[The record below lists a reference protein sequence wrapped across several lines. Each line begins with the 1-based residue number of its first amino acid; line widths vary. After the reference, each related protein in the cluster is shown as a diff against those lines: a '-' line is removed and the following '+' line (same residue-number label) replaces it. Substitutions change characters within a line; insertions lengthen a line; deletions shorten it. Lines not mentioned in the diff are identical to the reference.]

1 MGTVAVSEIEEL
13 QGSLRGSVLLPGDPA
28 YDQARTIWN
37 AMIDKRPALIV
48 RCAGAADV
56 RTAVDFARG
65 HGVPLAVRGGGHNIA
80 GSALVNDGL
89 VIDLSGMRSVQVAP
103 HKMRA
108 WVEGGALLRDVD
120 HEAQAYGLATP
131 LGINSTTGVGGLTL
145 GGGFGWL
152 TRKYGLTVD
161 NLVAADIVTADGA
174 RLHIDSDSHPDLF
187 WAIRGGG
194 GNFGVVTTFEFAL
207 HPVGPLVTAGLI
219 VFPFAQARTLLR
231 KYRDYVEA
239 LDENI
244 SVWAVLRGAPPLPF
258 LPESVHG
265 SAIVA
270 LAFFSPQAPEQVQG
284 ALDTVRGF
292 GDPLGEH
299 VGAVPYSAWQQAFDP
314 LLVPPARNYWK
325 SHNFNTLSDAAIDV
339 VVDYAG
345 KLPSAQSE
353 IFLGLLGG
361 AANTHAPDEMAY
373 PHRAALYAMNVHT
386 RWEQPSQDAACL
398 AWAREFFKAAAPYAA
413 GSVYINFLNED
424 EVDRIAEAY
433 GPNYARLKQIKAKYD
448 PDNLFRAN
456 QNIRPGT

>member
-1 MGTVAVSEIEEL
+1 MATVAVSEVEEL
-13 QGSLRGSVLLPGDPA
+13 QGNLRGSVLLPGEPA

-56 RTAVDFARG
+56 RTAVDFARN

-103 HKMRA
+103 HRMRA
-108 WVEGGALLRDVD
+108 WVEGGALLRDLD

-152 TRKYGLTVD
+152 TRKHGLAID
-161 NLVAADIVTADGA
+161 NLVSADIVTASGE
-174 RLHIDSDSHPDLF
+174 RLHIDSDHHPDLF

-207 HPVGPLVTAGLI
+207 HQVGPLVTAGLV
-219 VFPFAQARTLLR
+219 VFPFAQAATLLR
-231 KYRDYVEA
+231 NYRDYVEA
-239 LDENI
+239 LDEHI

-265 SAIVA
+265 TGIVA
-270 LAFFSPQAPEQVQG
+270 LAFFSPLPPEQVQD

-292 GDPLGEH
+292 GEPVGEH

-345 KLPSAQSE
+345 KLPSEQSE

-386 RWEQPSQDAACL
+386 RWAEPEQDARCL
-398 AWAREFFKAAAPYAA
+398 AWAREFFKAAAPHAA

-456 QNIRPGT
+456 QNIRPAA

>member
-1 MGTVAVSEIEEL
+1 MDTVERSEREEL
-13 QGSLRGSVLLPGDPA
+13 QGSLRGSVLVPGDPD
-28 YDQARTIWN
+28 YDQARTVWN
-37 AMIDKRPALIV
+37 AMIDKRPAMIV

-56 RTAVDFARG
+56 RTSVDFARNRG
-65 HGVPLAVRGGGHNIA
+65 LPLAVRGGGHNIA

-103 HKMRA
+103 HKGRA

-120 HEAQAYGLATP
+120 HETQAYGLATP

-152 TRKYGLTVD
+152 TRKHGMAVD
-161 NLVAADIVTADGA
+161 NLVAADIVTASGE
-174 RLHIDSDSHPDLF
+174 RLHIDRDHHADLF

-207 HPVGPLVTAGLI
+207 HPVGPMVSAGLI
-219 VFPFAQARTLLR
+219 VFPFAEARSLLR
-231 KYRDYVEA
+231 NYRDYVEA

-265 SAIVA
+265 TGIVA
-270 LAFFSPQAPEQVQG
+270 LAFFSPQPLEQVQD
-284 ALDTVRGF
+284 ALATVRGF
-292 GDPLGEH
+292 GNPIGEH
-299 VGAVPYSAWQQAFDP
+299 VGAVPYATWQQAFDP

-345 KLPSAQSE
+345 RLPSTQSE
-353 IFLGLLGG
+353 IFLGLIGG
-361 AANTHAPDEMAY
+361 TANTRPPDETAY

-386 RWEQPSQDAACL
+386 RWDTPAEDAACL
-398 AWAREFFKAAAPYAA
+398 AWAREFFKAAAPHAA

-433 GPNYARLKQIKAKYD
+433 GPNYARLRQIKAQYD
-448 PDNLFRAN
+448 PQNLFRSN
-456 QNIRPGT
+456 QNIRPA

>member
-1 MGTVAVSEIEEL
+1 MDTVERSDREVL
-13 QGSLRGSVLLPGDPA
+13 QGSLRGNVLLPQDA
-28 YDQARTIWN
+28 DYEQARKIWN
-37 AMIDKRPALIV
+37 AMIDKRPAMIV

-56 RTAVDFARG
+56 RTAVDFARERG
-65 HGVPLAVRGGGHNIA
+65 LPLAVRGGGHNIA

-103 HKMRA
+103 HKGRA

-120 HEAQAYGLATP
+120 HETQAYGLATP

-152 TRKYGLTVD
+152 TRKYGLAVD
-161 NLVAADIVTADGA
+161 NLMAADIVTASGE
-174 RLHIDSDSHPDLF
+174 RLHIDRDHHADLF

-207 HPVGPLVTAGLI
+207 HPVGPMVSAGLI
-219 VFPFAQARTLLR
+219 VFPFAEARSLLR
-231 KYRDYVEA
+231 SYRDYVEA

-265 SAIVA
+265 TGIVA
-270 LAFFSPQAPEQVQG
+270 LAFFSPQPPEQVQD
-284 ALDTVRGF
+284 ALATVRGF
-292 GDPLGEH
+292 GSPIGEH
-299 VGAVPYSAWQQAFDP
+299 VGAVPYAAWQQAFDP

-345 KLPSAQSE
+345 RLPSTQSE
-353 IFLGLLGG
+353 IFLGLIGG
-361 AANTHAPDEMAY
+361 AANTRPPDETAY

-386 RWEQPSQDAACL
+386 RWDTPAEDAACL
-398 AWAREFFKAAAPYAA
+398 AWAREFFKAAAPHAA
-413 GSVYINFLNED
+413 GGVYINFLNED

-433 GPNYARLKQIKAKYD
+433 GPNYDRLRQIKAQYD
-448 PDNLFRAN
+448 PNNVFRTN
-456 QNIRPGT
+456 QNIRPA

>member
-1 MGTVAVSEIEEL
+1 MDTVERSEKEVL
-13 QGSLRGSVLLPGDPA
+13 QGSLRGSVLLPQDA
-28 YDQARTIWN
+28 DYEQARKIWN
-37 AMIDKRPALIV
+37 AMIDKRPAMIV

-56 RTAVDFARG
+56 RTAVDFARERG
-65 HGVPLAVRGGGHNIA
+65 LPLAVRGGGHNIA

-103 HKMRA
+103 HKQRA

-120 HEAQAYGLATP
+120 HETQAYGLATP

-152 TRKYGLTVD
+152 TRKHGMAVD
-161 NLVAADIVTADGA
+161 NLVSADIVTAGGE
-174 RLHIDSDSHPDLF
+174 RLHIDRDHHPDLF

-207 HPVGPLVTAGLI
+207 HQVGPLVTAGLI
-219 VFPFAQARTLLR
+219 VFPFAEARSLLR
-231 KYRDYVEA
+231 SYRDYVEA
-239 LDENI
+239 LDDNI

-265 SAIVA
+265 TGIVA
-270 LAFFSPQAPEQVQG
+270 LAFFSPQPVDQVQD
-284 ALDTVRGF
+284 ALATVRGF
-292 GDPLGEH
+292 GTPIGEH
-299 VGAVPYSAWQQAFDP
+299 VGAVPYAAWQQAFDP

-345 KLPSAQSE
+345 RLPSTQSE
-353 IFLGLLGG
+353 IFLGLIGG
-361 AANTHAPDEMAY
+361 AANTRPPDETAY
-373 PHRAALYAMNVHT
+373 PHRKALYAMNVHT
-386 RWEQPSQDAACL
+386 RWDTPSEDASCL
-398 AWAREFFKAAAPYAA
+398 AWAREFFKAAAPHAA
-413 GSVYINFLNED
+413 GGVYINFLNED

-433 GPNYARLKQIKAKYD
+433 GPNYARLRQVKAQYD
-448 PDNLFRAN
+448 PQNLFRAN
-456 QNIRPGT
+456 QNILPA

>member
-1 MGTVAVSEIEEL
+1 MGTVAVSEMEEL
-13 QGSLRGSVLLPGDPA
+13 QGKLRGSVVLPGEPA

-37 AMIDKRPALIV
+37 AMIDKRPAMIV

-56 RTAVDFARG
+56 RTAVDFARE
-65 HGVPLAVRGGGHNIA
+65 HGIPLAVRGGGHNIA

-103 HKMRA
+103 HRMRA

-152 TRKYGLTVD
+152 TRRHGLAID
-161 NLVAADIVTADGA
+161 NLVAADIVTASGE
-174 RLHIDSDSHPDLF
+174 RLHIDSDNHPDLF

-207 HPVGPLVTAGLI
+207 HQVGPLVTAGLI
-219 VFPFAQARTLLR
+219 VFPFAQARSLLR
-231 KYRDYVEA
+231 NYRDYVEA

-265 SAIVA
+265 TGIVA
-270 LAFFSPQAPEQVQG
+270 LAFFSPQPPEQVQA
-284 ALDTVRGF
+284 ALDTVRSF
-292 GDPLGEH
+292 GNPLGEH

-386 RWEQPSQDAACL
+386 RWEEAAQDAACL
-398 AWAREFFKAAAPYAA
+398 AWAREFFKAAAPHAA
-413 GSVYINFLNED
+413 GTVYINFLNED

-433 GPNYARLKQIKAKYD
+433 GPNYARLRQIKAKYD
-448 PDNLFRAN
+448 PDNLFRTN
-456 QNIRPGT
+456 QNIRPDA